1 MRSNSNSKK
10 TKQNKTNARFA
21 RTLGK
26 RSKMLKQNAKAQKII
41 VKGL

>member
-10 TKQNKTNARFA
+10 TKQNKTNAIFG
-21 RTLGK
+21 RTPLK
-26 RSKMLKQNAKAQKII
+26 RSKMQKQNAKAQKII